1 MRAAAILLGAYLL
14 GSIPWSYLVVLLLR
28 RQDIRTVGSGNVG
41 ATNVLR
47 AAGRLPAALALLLDV
62 GKGAAAVALA
72 RALEPSKALAGL
84 AALAVIAGHV
94 FPVFL
99 GWRGGKG
106 VATTAGAFGALAP
119 LPTLLSA
126 ALFVLVVLWRRY
138 VSLGSI
144 VGVGLF
150 PLFLYLCG
158 LWGFTGEPSPQL
170 VAAAVA
176 AAALVVGRHASNLRR
191 LRAGSEPRLGERR
204 REGAAA

>member
-1 MRAAAILLGAYLL
+1 MRAAAILVGAYLL
-14 GSIPWSYLVVLLLR
+14 GSVPWSYLVVRFVR

-72 RALEPSKALAGL
+72 RAAEPSPALAGA

-99 GWRGGKG
+99 GLRGGKG
-106 VATTAGAFGALAP
+106 VATTAGAFGTLAP
-119 LPTLLSA
+119 LPALLSA
-126 ALFVLVVLWRRY
+126 AVFVVIVRWGRW

-144 VGVGLF
+144 VGVGTF
-150 PLFLYLCG
+150 PVFLYLCG
-158 LWGFTGEPSPQL
+158 VWGWTE
-170 VAAAVA
+170 AASRALLASAVA
-176 AAALVVGRHASNLRR
+176 AAALVVARHAGNLRR
-191 LRAGSEPRLGERR
+191 LRAGTEPRLGGRGQ
-204 REGAAA
+204 GASP